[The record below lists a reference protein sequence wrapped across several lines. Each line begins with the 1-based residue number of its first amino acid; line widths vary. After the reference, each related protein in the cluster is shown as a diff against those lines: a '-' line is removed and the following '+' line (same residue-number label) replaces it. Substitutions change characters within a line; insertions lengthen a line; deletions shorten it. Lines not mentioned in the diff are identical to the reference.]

1 MADINTNKNK
11 KDYDVNEDLNHGDI
25 NVNTDNN
32 INDNA
37 TSVNINKDLN
47 SNSNNKQFMNIVPE
61 EIKNILSSELENNTQ
76 IENNIID
83 TEENIV
89 NIPKNDIKINV
100 SEMDDDD
107 DI

>member
-1 MADINTNKNK
+1 
-11 KDYDVNEDLNHGDI
+11 
-25 NVNTDNN
+25 
-32 INDNA
+32 
-37 TSVNINKDLN
+37 
-47 SNSNNKQFMNIVPE
+47 MNIVPE

-76 IENNIID
+76 IENNIVD